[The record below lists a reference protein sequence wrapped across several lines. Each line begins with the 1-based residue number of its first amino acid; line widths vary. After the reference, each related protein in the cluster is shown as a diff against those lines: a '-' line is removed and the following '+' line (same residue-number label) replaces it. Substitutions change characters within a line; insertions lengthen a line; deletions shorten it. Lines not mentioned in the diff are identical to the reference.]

1 MKIIFGVFHE
11 AKVIIFG
18 VKEKIV
24 GWKSLKPL
32 IGIYLNQIKV
42 YE

>member
-1 MKIIFGVFHE
+1 MKIIFGIFHE
-11 AKVIIFG
+11 TKVIIFG
-18 VKEKIV
+18 VMDKIA

-32 IGIYLNQIKV
+32 IGLYLNKIKV